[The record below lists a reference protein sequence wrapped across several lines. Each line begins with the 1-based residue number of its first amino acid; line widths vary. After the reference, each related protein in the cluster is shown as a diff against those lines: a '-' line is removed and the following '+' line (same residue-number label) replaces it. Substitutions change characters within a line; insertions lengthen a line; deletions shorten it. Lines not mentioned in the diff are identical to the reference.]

1 MKLILVHQVH
11 QLNYFQ
17 QIKGLDKS
25 EYDIKL
31 SPSLEDD
38 TSKYESVLCI
48 VDSISKDDYSLNS
61 KFSYLFLDDEGEALN
76 VTNKQSLAFLN
87 TSDKHYIISGRN
99 FEIKH
104 DRLHD
109 DLAYLNLLY
118 YYFGYIGVSSI
129 GKLSYPTNQPEPT
142 HKFISYLGKIVN
154 PKRKAFIEKLGLDLE
169 KDYLKPKPFN
179 FTPPKDAYSYR
190 WEMVTFLSDFIH
202 SLNAKFELLFE
213 SGGAHFISPT
223 TSFTTEKLLKY
234 FWWPHPSI
242 IVLPQFVIDKFETYG
257 FKFPHNGYNESE
269 SDASEMI
276 FDTDFCEH
284 LNNIIDD
291 IDWWIKFNRNIWFE
305 NAETL
310 DKMIN
315 SEDLEHIKLI
325 RAILK

>member
-1 MKLILVHQVH
+1 MKLILVHQQH
-11 QLNYFQ
+11 QLNYFE

-31 SPSLEDD
+31 SSHFEAD

-48 VDSISKDDYSLNS
+48 LDNISKDDYSLNS

-76 VTNKQSLAFLN
+76 VSNKQLLDFLN

-109 DLAYLNLLY
+109 DLVYLNLLY

-142 HKFISYLGKIVN
+142 HKFISYLGKSID
-154 PKRKAFIEKLGLDLE
+154 PKRKTFIEKLELDLE

-179 FTPPKDAYSYR
+179 FTPPKDAYNYR

-213 SGGAHFISPT
+213 SGGTDFSSPA
-223 TSFTTEKLLKY
+223 TSFTTEKLLKH

-242 IVLPQFVIDKFETYG
+242 IVLPQLVIDKFEKYG

-269 SDASEMI
+269 LDA
-276 FDTDFCEH
+276 DFCEH
-284 LNNIIDD
+284 INDIIDD

-310 DKMIN
+310 NKMIN

-325 RAILK
+325 RAILR

>member
-1 MKLILVHQVH
+1 M
-11 QLNYFQ
+11 
-17 QIKGLDKS
+17 
-25 EYDIKL
+25 
-31 SPSLEDD
+31 
-38 TSKYESVLCI
+38 CI

-76 VTNKQSLAFLN
+76 VTNQQLLDFLN

-109 DLAYLNLLY
+109 DLVYLNLLY
-118 YYFGYIGVSSI
+118 YYFGFIGVSSI
-129 GKLSYPTNQPEPT
+129 GKLSYPINQPKPT
-142 HKFISYLGKIVN
+142 HKFISYLGKQYH
-154 PKRKAFIEKLGLDLE
+154 PERKAFIEKLGLDLE

-179 FTPPKDAYSYR
+179 FTYPKNEYSWT
-190 WEMVTFLSDFIH
+190 WEIVSYLNDFIH

-213 SGGAHFISPT
+213 SAGADFKSPA
-223 TSFTTEKLLKY
+223 TSYTSEKLLKY

-242 IVLPQFVIDKFETYG
+242 IVLPQFVIDKFKKYG
-257 FKFPHNGYNESE
+257 FKFPHNGYNISHFLKSDVSE
-269 SDASEMI
+269 IIIDA
-276 FDTDFCEH
+276 DFCKH
-284 LNNIIDD
+284 INDIIDD

-310 DKMIN
+310 NKMIN